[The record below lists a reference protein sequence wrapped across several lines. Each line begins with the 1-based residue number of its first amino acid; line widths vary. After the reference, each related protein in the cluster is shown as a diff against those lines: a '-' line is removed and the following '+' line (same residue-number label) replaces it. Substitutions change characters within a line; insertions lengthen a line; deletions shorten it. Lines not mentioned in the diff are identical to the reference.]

1 MDPTAP
7 NPPSTA
13 RTPTSAELAAVLHAL
28 GHDDGAVEDLWLDF
42 DGGRVH
48 LDVHRAAAP
57 RAVVVFHP
65 GSGSYA
71 RFYCGL
77 GQRLAASGFH
87 MLGIDRPGHG
97 WSDGPRG
104 DGSIDEALALTA
116 QVVAYARAQFGL
128 PVVLMGS
135 SLGGL
140 LCGFAVLA
148 GQRPDLAVAHNFLI
162 PGRLVSMR
170 LRARAVARWR
180 RRPYPLHKLVH
191 GLARLSRVPA
201 LQAYLAAGRDP
212 QAAWT
217 LSPRLVASLFG
228 HNPPRP
234 AGPTA
239 PLIVLSGSRDP
250 AIPAWASRWFLRW
263 SGARD
268 TRFVE
273 VPGAGHLLFH
283 DDLERSWE
291 RLVPLLNEGLGL
303 HAAPN

>member
-1 MDPTAP
+1 MDNTASAP
-7 NPPSTA
+7 A
-13 RTPTSAELAAVLHAL
+13 RTHTSPELAAVLHAL
-28 GHDDGAVEDLWLDF
+28 GHDDRLVEDVWVDF
-42 DGGRVH
+42 RGARVH
-48 LDVHRAAAP
+48 LDLHRAAAP

-97 WSDGPRG
+97 WSDGARG

-116 QVVAYARAQFGL
+116 QVVAHARAQFGL

-140 LCGFAVLA
+140 ICGFAVLA

-170 LRARAVARWR
+170 LRGRFAERWR
-180 RRPYPLHKLVH
+180 RRPYPLHELVH

-217 LSPRLVASLFG
+217 LTPRLVGSLFR
-228 HNPPRP
+228 HDPPRP
-234 AGPTA
+234 KGATA
-239 PLIVLSGSRDP
+239 PLVVLTGSRDP
-250 AIPAWASRWFLRW
+250 AIPAWATRWFLRW
-263 SGARD
+263 SGLRDARC
-268 TRFVE
+268 VV
-273 VPGAGHLLFH
+273 VPGAGHLLFQ
-283 DDLERSWE
+283 DDLERTW
-291 RLVPLLNEGLGL
+291 PLLAPLLEKVPGLRPP
-303 HAAPN
+303 AP

>member
-1 MDPTAP
+1 MDSTAP
-7 NPPSTA
+7 ALP
-13 RTPTSAELAAVLHAL
+13 RTCTSPELATVLQAL

-42 DGGRVH
+42 QGAQVH
-48 LDVHRAAAP
+48 LDLHRAASP

-77 GQRLAASGFH
+77 GQRLAASGHH

-97 WSDGPRG
+97 WSEGARG
-104 DGSIDEALALTA
+104 DGSIDEALALTD
-116 QVVAYARAQFGL
+116 QVIGYARARFGL

-162 PGRLVSMR
+162 PGRLFSLR
-170 LRARAVARWR
+170 LRGRFVQRWR
-180 RRPYPLHKLVH
+180 RRPYPLHELVR
-191 GLARLSRVPA
+191 GLERLSRVPA
-201 LQAYLAAGRDP
+201 LQAYLAAARDP

-217 LSPRLVASLFG
+217 LTPRLVASLFR
-228 HNPPRP
+228 HDPPRP
-234 AGPTA
+234 KGATA
-239 PLIVLSGSRDP
+239 PLVVLTGSRDP
-250 AIPAWASRWFLRW
+250 AIPAWASRGFLRW
-263 SGARD
+263 SGLRD
-268 TRFVE
+268 ASCMT

-283 DDLERSWE
+283 DDLERSWQQLGPLLAE
-291 RLVPLLNEGLGL
+291 RLPLSPPVP
-303 HAAPN
+303 